1 MKHDRIEINEIDE
14 KLRKWHLKKYGSERV
29 DLQRSVV
36 KLLEE
41 AGELARAILKGDI
54 ENAKEECADVAII
67 VAHIARGL
75 ETSLFEEMIAK
86 YHVLEKRLET
96 GVKEKRA

>member
-1 MKHDRIEINEIDE
+1 MRYDQIEH
-14 KLRKWHLKKYGSERV
+14 KLADFHRRRYDNKPV
-29 DLQRSVV
+29 DLQRSCV

-67 VAHIARGL
+67 VSHICRGL
-75 ETSLFEEMIAK
+75 KASLFDEMIAK
-86 YHVLEKRLET
+86 YHILEKRLET
-96 GVKEKRA
+96 GVKEKK